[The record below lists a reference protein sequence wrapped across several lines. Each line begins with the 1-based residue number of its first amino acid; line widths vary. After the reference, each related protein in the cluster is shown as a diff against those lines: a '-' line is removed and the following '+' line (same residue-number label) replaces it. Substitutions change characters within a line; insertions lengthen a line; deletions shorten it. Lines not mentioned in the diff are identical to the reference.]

1 MKGSSDEVRT
11 AKFDQET
18 RVPLSDGRRASE
30 WEGSRVRLR
39 EIILSTDRGHRSCGI
54 LHIHALR
61 IPTYNRKSSLRQLDG
76 GFEMVTYQCHD
87 GRLSSCWNV
96 AISCDLQYPPCF
108 NRYLDFTFPLHK
120 KIQHIFS
127 SHGWRKVA

>member
-39 EIILSTDRGHRSCGI
+39 EIILSTDRGHRSCDI
-54 LHIHALR
+54 LH
-61 IPTYNRKSSLRQLDG
+61 
-76 GFEMVTYQCHD
+76 
-87 GRLSSCWNV
+87 NV
-96 AISCDLQYPPCF
+96 QYTSKHSEF
-108 NRYLDFTFPLHK
+108 DN
-120 KIQHIFS
+120 S
-127 SHGWRKVA
+127 NV

>member
-1 MKGSSDEVRT
+1 MLQVQQLHRKPISALLSFLSRSEFLTVTNLEMISNQRQGEHKVVKEDDGLTRRTKGVKGSSDEVRT

-61 IPTYNRKSSLRQLDG
+61 I
-76 GFEMVTYQCHD
+76 
-87 GRLSSCWNV
+87 
-96 AISCDLQYPPCF
+96 
-108 NRYLDFTFPLHK
+108 
-120 KIQHIFS
+120 
-127 SHGWRKVA
+127 